1 MIWLTWL
8 TKKTMEK
15 KMINK
20 LLIVRLNNV
29 HKDEQKTLKTY
40 LEENCWDWTV
50 IDKET
55 VMGSFDTTINSSK
68 GEK

>member
-1 MIWLTWL
+1 
-8 TKKTMEK
+8 
-15 KMINK
+15 MINK

-29 HKDEQKTLKTY
+29 SKDEQKTLKTY

-55 VMGSFDTTINSSK
+55 VMGSFDTQLTQANKIER
-68 GEK
+68 EK

>member
-1 MIWLTWL
+1 
-8 TKKTMEK
+8 
-15 KMINK
+15 MINK

-55 VMGSFDTTINSSK
+55 VMGNFDTTINSSK
-68 GEK
+68 REK

>member
-1 MIWLTWL
+1 
-8 TKKTMEK
+8 
-15 KMINK
+15 MINK
-20 LLIVRLNNV
+20 LLIVKLNNV
-29 HKDEQKTLKTY
+29 HEDEQKTLKTY

-55 VMGSFDTTINSSK
+55 VMGNGFLLGSFDTTINSSK

>member
-1 MIWLTWL
+1 
-8 TKKTMEK
+8 
-15 KMINK
+15 MINK

-55 VMGSFDTTINSSK
+55 VMGSFDTQLTQANRK
-68 GEK
+68 EK

>member
-1 MIWLTWL
+1 MR
-8 TKKTMEK
+8 KTMEQ

-55 VMGSFDTTINSSK
+55 IMGSFDTTINSSK
-68 GEK
+68 REK

>member
-1 MIWLTWL
+1 
-8 TKKTMEK
+8 
-15 KMINK
+15 MINK
-20 LLIVRLNNV
+20 LLIIRLNNV

-68 GEK
+68 REK